1 MKDNIWL
8 LISIAVLVTMVAAVA
23 KAMGRNGNRERP
35 RPKAALTHR
44 EQAMYYRLAEV
55 LPECNVLA
63 QVAFS
68 ALLTAKTRATRNTFD
83 KKVADFVICD
93 KAFKV
98 IAIIELDDN
107 SHKHQEARDA
117 KRDEMLRQAG
127 YTTLRF
133 HNVPDRDQLMKA
145 ITASAMTLADS
156 QRPNVRS

>member
-1 MKDNIWL
+1 MKENLGL
-8 LISIAVLVTMVAAVA
+8 LIAIAVLVIMVLTVAKTMV
-23 KAMGRNGNRERP
+23 GNGSRERP

-44 EQAMYYRLAEV
+44 EQAMYYRLTEA

-68 ALLTAKTRATRNTFD
+68 ALLTAKAQATRNTFD
-83 KKVADFVICD
+83 KKAADFVIFD

-107 SHKHQEARDA
+107 SHKHQQARDA

-133 HNVPDRDQLMKA
+133 NNVPDRDQLVKA
-145 ITASAMTLADS
+145 IKATPMTLADT
-156 QRPNVRS
+156 QRPNVKS